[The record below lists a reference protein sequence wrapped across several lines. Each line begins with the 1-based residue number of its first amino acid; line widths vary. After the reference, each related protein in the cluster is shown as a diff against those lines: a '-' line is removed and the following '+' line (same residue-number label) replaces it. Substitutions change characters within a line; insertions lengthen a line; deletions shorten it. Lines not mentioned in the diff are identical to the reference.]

1 MMYLPVTLLIIILVI
16 LFMLSAFLSASETAL
31 IAINKIRLRHLVK
44 SGRKRAEMVHN
55 LITKLDRLLTAIL
68 IGNNFVN
75 ISISAIFTV
84 IIVNIFGP
92 RWGIIISTFC
102 VSILILVFCE
112 ITPKIFAA
120 QYAQKVS
127 FLVAPFIKPYVAIA
141 EPIIK
146 IFTSLS
152 RFIIKLFGG
161 KPGKRSPLITE
172 DELRL
177 MIEIGKEEGVVT
189 DEERKMLQ
197 RIFIFGDTKVADVMV
212 LRKDMIYVDINAS
225 LQTLLDAFVEKGF
238 SRVPVCRDNIDNIVG
253 IVYGDHI
260 LDLIKDK
267 EAYSLKDLVDE
278 AYFIGPSKKVIELL
292 RYFQRNKLQVAIVVD
307 ENKKVLGLVTLED
320 LLEEIVGEI
329 EEEVID
335 KD

>member
-1 MMYLPVTLLIIILVI
+1 MYLPTPLLIVI
-16 LFMLSAFLSASETAL
+16 LAILFALSAFLSASETAL

-44 SGRKRAEMVHN
+44 SGRKRAKMVHN

-75 ISISAIFTV
+75 IAISVIVTV

-92 RWGIIISTFC
+92 RWGIIIATFC
-102 VSILILVFCE
+102 VSILILVLCE
-112 ITPKIFAA
+112 ITPKLFAA
-120 QYAQKVS
+120 QHAQKVS
-127 FLVAPFIKPYVAIA
+127 FLVAPFIKSYVSIA

-146 IFTSLS
+146 VFTNLS
-152 RFIIKLFGG
+152 RFIIRLFGG
-161 KPGKRSPLITE
+161 RLGKRSPLITE

-177 MIEIGKEEGVVT
+177 MIEIGREEGVVT

-212 LRKDMIYVDINAS
+212 PRDKMVYVDIDAD
-225 LQTLLDAFVEKGF
+225 LQTLLDVFVEKGF
-238 SRVPVCRDNIDNIVG
+238 SRVPVCRGNIDNIAG

-267 EAYSLKDLVDE
+267 ESYSLKNLIDE
-278 AYFIGPSKKVIELL
+278 AYLVSPSRKVIELL
-292 RYFQRNKLQVAIVVD
+292 RYFQRNKLQIAIVVD